1 MKTQLSRKAAHRIY
15 IAAAVVILTVIA
27 VGFLLPIVL
36 TVTNSFMESTEIS
49 ANYGVIF
56 GSAGT
61 VNKTYIAE
69 KVNLKF
75 IPDQV
80 SFSQYITAF
89 VKSPAYLLKFWNSVI
104 LVVPITIFQICV
116 ALGASYCFAR
126 FTGKFRSAVFF
137 VYIILM
143 LMPYQVTLVPN
154 YLVSDWLHLLNTRWA
169 IFLPGAFAPFSVFLL
184 TKFMR
189 RIPMAVI
196 ESAKIDGANEW
207 HIFWNICL
215 PQCRSALYSIA
226 ILVFIDNWNMVE
238 QPLILLNDVEKQP
251 LSMFLSSINAGEI
264 GIAFAAAVIYMI
276 PGLLLFLHGEAY
288 LVEGIAHSGSVKG

>member
-1 MKTQLSRKAAHRIY
+1 
-15 IAAAVVILTVIA
+15 
-27 VGFLLPIVL
+27 
-36 TVTNSFMESTEIS
+36 
-49 ANYGVIF
+49 
-56 GSAGT
+56 
-61 VNKTYIAE
+61 
-69 KVNLKF
+69 
-75 IPDQV
+75 
-80 SFSQYITAF
+80 
-89 VKSPAYLLKFWNSVI
+89 
-104 LVVPITIFQICV
+104 
-116 ALGASYCFAR
+116 
-126 FTGKFRSAVFF
+126 
-137 VYIILM
+137 M

-226 ILVFIDNWNMVE
+226 ILVFIDYWNMVE

>member
-1 MKTQLSRKAAHRIY
+1 MKKKRYFSRTVCFLLC
-15 IAAAVVILTVIA
+15 AVFALL
-27 VGFLLPIVL
+27 FLLPTVL
-36 TVTNSFMESTEIS
+36 TITNSFMTQSEITAS
-49 ANYGVIF
+49 YGQVFENANDGKSYI
-56 GSAGT
+56 S
-61 VNKTYIAE
+61 KTIE
-69 KVNLKF
+69 LKF
-75 IPDQV
+75 IPDKV
-80 SFSQYITAF
+80 SFTQYFT
-89 VKSPAYLLKFWNSVI
+89 VLLKSPDYLLKFWNSVI
-104 LVVPITIFQICV
+104 LT
-116 ALGASYCFAR
+116 A
-126 FTGKFRSAVFF
+126 
-137 VYIILM
+137 LM

-154 YLVSDWLHLLNTRWA
+154 YLVSDWLKILNTRWA

>member
-1 MKTQLSRKAAHRIY
+1 MATKKESVISEQEVQEIVERMGRRESRDRTSLNDFYKRIGLEPDEPEHTDAPGISETGISVTEETAEEAANEVLEEAVSDMPGKAAMPQRRISSKQRKLSLDEY
-15 IAAAVVILTVIA
+15 RTTYLHVPKIADRKPVFVS
-27 VGFLLPIVL
+27 G
-36 TVTNSFMESTEIS
+36 
-49 ANYGVIF
+49 
-56 GSAGT
+56 
-61 VNKTYIAE
+61 
-69 KVNLKF
+69 KVRDSL
-75 IPDQV
+75 
-80 SFSQYITAF
+80 
-89 VKSPAYLLKFWNSVI
+89 
-104 LVVPITIFQICV
+104 
-116 ALGASYCFAR
+116 
-126 FTGKFRSAVFF
+126 FF
-137 VYIILM
+137 FYVILM

>member
-1 MKTQLSRKAAHRIY
+1 MRRKKRYFSRGALTVL
-15 IAAAVVILTVIA
+15 AAVFA
-27 VGFLLPIVL
+27 FMFLMPTVL
-36 TVTNSFMESTEIS
+36 TITNSFMTQSEIT
-49 ANYGVIF
+49 ANYGQVF
-56 GSAGT
+56 QNAANGKS
-61 VNKTYIAE
+61 YI
-69 KVNLKF
+69 KDTINLKF
-75 IPDQV
+75 IPDKV
-80 SFSQYITAF
+80 SFSQYFT
-89 VKSPAYLLKFWNSVI
+89 VLLKSPDFLYKFWNSVI
-104 LVVPITIFQICV
+104 LTAPIVFAQLMV
-116 ALGASYCFAR
+116 ASIAAYG
-126 FTGKFRSAVFF
+126 FTRWRGKVRDSLFF
-137 VYIILM
+137 FYVILM

-154 YLVSDWLHLLNTRWA
+154 YLV
-169 IFLPGAFAPFSVFLL
+169 SVFLL